1 MITHVLKSLA
11 AAAYLLIIFMLP
23 FQWYRISAAGEIFP
37 AIDLIFIYYLST
49 YKHLKYWQLFL
60 AGLIIDQ
67 LYQLPLGISSL
78 SLMAANFGLYIIST
92 WLLLRDYFTN
102 LAIFCVYSLFII
114 AVRYL
119 LVTINSTHHIEGMAI
134 YFYFLTTIFAYP
146 IIVPIISKPIN
157 ILSPHAG

>member
-102 LAIFCVYSLFII
+102 FNGPSYDKKFTVSYCCFSM
-114 AVRYL
+114 
-119 LVTINSTHHIEGMAI
+119 SW
-134 YFYFLTTIFAYP
+134 P
-146 IIVPIISKPIN
+146 IKSIPPITPSIKT
-157 ILSPHAG
+157 SPLNRS